1 MAAAATSRKWPPA
14 TPEYLLSGGPRELV
28 GQRRPIIGPESGASD
43 FETAGIRE
51 RRVRVRVR
59 VRASADAGMRKYES
73 GRVEV
78 AQRPRM
84 RETVSAGV
92 HRDDREALPHAAH
105 ARQFR

>member
-1 MAAAATSRKWPPA
+1 M
-14 TPEYLLSGGPRELV
+14 REH
-28 GQRRPIIGPESGASD
+28 GREAIGMPCEL
-43 FETAGIRE
+43 
-51 RRVRVRVR
+51 
-59 VRASADAGMRKYES
+59 ADVDTGMHEYES

-105 ARQFR
+105 ARQFRPPRQYRLGGRSRAVRTS